1 MTDRPTSDQSLLNS
15 DPMQQKNQVME
26 SLYKRKNAN
35 AHFQQLS
42 VTHDM
47 TKMKDLKSRKK
58 VEEAKQKER
67 EEETGEYIWRVRGA
81 PGSLKVVRLRK
92 RQ

>member
-1 MTDRPTSDQSLLNS
+1 MPGLLDKALERSPATPGDRSSP
-15 DPMQQKNQVME
+15 
-26 SLYKRKNAN
+26 RKLISIQIA
-35 AHFQQLS
+35 
-42 VTHDM
+42 
-47 TKMKDLKSRKK
+47 DLKSRKK